1 MKKIKQIL
9 VMVMVVSAFLMLYAM
24 PVAAGTIGDLTYEI
38 KNGEVEI
45 TGCSNFATGIMNI
58 PENIEGYPV
67 TSIGYRAFYGC
78 TGLTTISIPSGVRAI
93 NDDAFY
99 GCKGLT
105 SINVADGN
113 TNYRSVDGVL
123 FNESKT
129 EFVFY
134 PTGKKGAYTIP
145 TDVTTIGDNAFRGC
159 AGLTTVAIPAGVTT
173 IGWSA
178 FDGCSGL
185 TTVTIPGSVTTIGS
199 YVFYGCTGLT
209 SINVADGNPTY
220 SSVDGVLFNEGKTE
234 LIKYPE
240 GKKGAYTIPTGI
252 ATIGSYAFY
261 GCTGLT
267 TATIPNSVTTI
278 GRDDF
283 SGCTGLTSINVADG
297 NPTYSSVDGVLF
309 NKDKTKLIKY
319 PEGKKGAY
327 TIPTG
332 VTTIDDFSGCTGLT
346 TVTIPNSVTTIGDN
360 AFRGCAGLTTVTIP
374 YGVTSIGGFTFY
386 GCTGLTTV
394 AIPSGVTTIG
404 RDAFYGCTGLTT
416 VTIPSGV
423 TTIGSYAF
431 YGCSGLTTV
440 TIPRG
445 VITIGGSA
453 FRGCMGLTSINVAD
467 DNPNYSSVDGVLFNK
482 DKTEF
487 ISYPTGKKGAYTIP
501 SGVTTIDSD
510 AFRDCTG
517 LTAVTILSS
526 VTTIGS
532 HAFSGCKALTIY
544 GYPGSTAET
553 YANNEKIPFKEIIDV
568 SGVALN
574 KSELSLEEG
583 KSGDLTATVAP
594 ANATNKTV
602 AWSSSDNEVAT
613 VDNGVVKAVSPGSA
627 TITVTTADG
636 NKTATCK
643 VTVTAKPIL
652 VTPVTGV
659 SLDGKKFVKLG
670 DKITLSAKVMPENA
684 TDKKVTWSSANTAV
698 ATINPSGAVTTRKAG
713 VTIITATTA
722 DGGFKATCALTVTT
736 TVSFNDVPCGIW
748 YNVFVVDLSSRG
760 IINGK
765 GNNMFDPE
773 GSIKRCEFAKILAT
787 ASGENLDQYKDKT
800 SFADVDANIWYT
812 QYVEWA
818 FKHKIVKGKGAGFAP
833 GENISRQEMAVM
845 IKRYAVYKKVTLPKT
860 IAAFTFND
868 DAQIA
873 DWAKEEVSAMQQAE
887 IIGGKPGNIFDPS
900 GSATRAEAAK
910 MVSKFLRF

>member
-38 KNGEVEI
+38 KNGGVEI
-45 TGCSNFATGIMNI
+45 TKCPYSATGIMNI

-185 TTVTIPGSVTTIGS
+185 TTVTIPGSVTTIG
-199 YVFYGCTGLT
+199 
-209 SINVADGNPTY
+209 
-220 SSVDGVLFNEGKTE
+220 
-234 LIKYPE
+234 
-240 GKKGAYTIPTGI
+240 
-252 ATIGSYAFY
+252 
-261 GCTGLT
+261 
-267 TATIPNSVTTI
+267 
-278 GRDDF
+278 RDDF

-346 TVTIPNSVTTIGDN
+346 TVTIPNSVTTIGDV
-360 AFRGCAGLTTVTIP
+360 AFRGCTGLTTVTIP

-394 AIPSGVTTIG
+394 DIPASVTTIG
-404 RDAFYGCTGLTT
+404 RDAFFGCSGLTT

-583 KSGDLTATVAP
+583 KS
-594 ANATNKTV
+594 
-602 AWSSSDNEVAT
+602 
-613 VDNGVVKAVSPGSA
+613 
-627 TITVTTADG
+627 
-636 NKTATCK
+636 
-643 VTVTAKPIL
+643 
-652 VTPVTGV
+652 
-659 SLDGKKFVKLG
+659 
-670 DKITLSAKVMPENA
+670 
-684 TDKKVTWSSANTAV
+684 
-698 ATINPSGAVTTRKAG
+698 
-713 VTIITATTA
+713 
-722 DGGFKATCALTVTT
+722 
-736 TVSFNDVPCGIW
+736 
-748 YNVFVVDLSSRG
+748 
-760 IINGK
+760 
-765 GNNMFDPE
+765 
-773 GSIKRCEFAKILAT
+773 
-787 ASGENLDQYKDKT
+787 
-800 SFADVDANIWYT
+800 
-812 QYVEWA
+812 
-818 FKHKIVKGKGAGFAP
+818 
-833 GENISRQEMAVM
+833 
-845 IKRYAVYKKVTLPKT
+845 
-860 IAAFTFND
+860 
-868 DAQIA
+868 
-873 DWAKEEVSAMQQAE
+873 
-887 IIGGKPGNIFDPS
+887 
-900 GSATRAEAAK
+900 
-910 MVSKFLRF
+910 

>member
-1 MKKIKQIL
+1 
-9 VMVMVVSAFLMLYAM
+9 
-24 PVAAGTIGDLTYEI
+24 
-38 KNGEVEI
+38 
-45 TGCSNFATGIMNI
+45 
-58 PENIEGYPV
+58 
-67 TSIGYRAFYGC
+67 
-78 TGLTTISIPSGVRAI
+78 
-93 NDDAFY
+93 
-99 GCKGLT
+99 
-105 SINVADGN
+105 
-113 TNYRSVDGVL
+113 
-123 FNESKT
+123 
-129 EFVFY
+129 
-134 PTGKKGAYTIP
+134 
-145 TDVTTIGDNAFRGC
+145 
-159 AGLTTVAIPAGVTT
+159 
-173 IGWSA
+173 
-178 FDGCSGL
+178 
-185 TTVTIPGSVTTIGS
+185 
-199 YVFYGCTGLT
+199 
-209 SINVADGNPTY
+209 
-220 SSVDGVLFNEGKTE
+220 
-234 LIKYPE
+234 
-240 GKKGAYTIPTGI
+240 
-252 ATIGSYAFY
+252 
-261 GCTGLT
+261 TGLT

-346 TVTIPNSVTTIGDN
+346 TVTIPNSVTTIGDV
-360 AFRGCAGLTTVTIP
+360 AFRGCTGLTTVTIP

-394 AIPSGVTTIG
+394 AIPASVTTIG
-404 RDAFYGCTGLTT
+404 RDAFDGCSGLTTVSIPTSVTTIGRDAFDGCSGLTT

-423 TTIGSYAF
+423 T
-431 YGCSGLTTV
+431 
-440 TIPRG
+440 
-445 VITIGGSA
+445 TIGGSA

-467 DNPNYSSVDGVLFNK
+467 GNPNYSSVDGVLFNK

-501 SGVTTIDSD
+501 SGVTTIGDFAFRGCMGLTTITMPSGVTTIGMSAFSVCTGLTTVTIPTSVTTIDSD

-517 LTAVTILSS
+517 LTTVTILSS

-532 HAFSGCKALTIY
+532 HAFSGCKALTIH

-583 KSGDLTATVAP
+583 KSETLSATVAP
-594 ANATNKTV
+594 NDATNKTV
-602 AWSSSDNEVAT
+602 AWSSSDNKVAT
-613 VDNGVVKAVSPGSA
+613 VDNGVVKAISPGSA

-659 SLDGKKFVKLG
+659 SLDGKKSVKLG

-722 DGGFKATCALTVTT
+722 DGGIKATCALTVTT
-736 TVSFNDVPCGIW
+736 TVSFNDVPGGIW
-748 YNVFVVDLSSRG
+748 YNAFVADLSSRG
-760 IINGK
+760 ILNGK
-765 GNNMFDPE
+765 ENNMFDPN
-773 GSIKRCEFAKILAT
+773 GNIKRCEFAKILAT
-787 ASGENLDQYKDKT
+787 ASGEDLDQYKGKT
-800 SFADVDANIWYT
+800 SFADVPANEWYA

-818 FKHKIVKGKGAGFAP
+818 FKKGIVKGKGAGFSP
-833 GENISRQEMAVM
+833 DENISRQEMAVM
-845 IKRYAVYKKVTLPKT
+845 IKRYADYKKVALVSGTVSVFSNEKQSTLSKQVPPK
-860 IAAFTFND
+860 TFND

-873 DWAKEEVSAMQQAE
+873 DWAKEAVSLMQQAG
-887 IIGGKPGNIFDPS
+887 IIGGKPGNVFDPS

-910 MVSKFLRF
+910 MISIFLKF